1 MGCISKGAGLL
12 ALASVLAA
20 CGGSGG
26 SGDDATIVVGAAAP
40 AAPVPAASAPSAP
53 VLTVAITARGSAL
66 GPIAAATLSAAGGTI
81 ASVDGRLTLTV
92 PAGALAAAQSISIQT
107 TSNESPNGSGLA
119 YRLLPDGLVF
129 SSAVRLTVRYD
140 DADIAGS
147 DPQALML
154 AFQDAQ
160 GRWQPLA
167 DPVLDAAAKTV
178 SAETLHFTEYAL
190 YTGFRLKPPV
200 ATLGVGKAMAISMDI
215 CFPKDDNG
223 VTVIACKVNYVD
235 SFKWA
240 VNGIANGSP
249 QVGMIDAGNL
259 GVRFEAPAVVPAVN
273 PVMVSAELTSTI
285 STQKHLVLA
294 SIWIEGHPP
303 LGGTV
308 ISTQVSKLGSGTMTH
323 STFASVDF
331 RFDPTEQMYRPA
343 SGNVV
348 SRYDFVDPVAGCD
361 YHVAWSGAIG
371 PQDGYVAIREDDGDT
386 PRYTA
391 AGITLAA
398 HTGTTSCTSSGRVEP
413 LTIDFASA
421 RWLPAPPA
429 PHPLVTIPGAMD
441 LRAKSDGTLSEL
453 ITWTPGTG
461 GTDTTVQWQLKP
473 H

>member
-178 SAETLHFTEYAL
+178 SAETD
-190 YTGFRLKPPV
+190 RK
-200 ATLGVGKAMAISMDI
+200 S
-215 CFPKDDNG
+215 
-223 VTVIACKVNYVD
+223 
-235 SFKWA
+235 
-240 VNGIANGSP
+240 
-249 QVGMIDAGNL
+249 
-259 GVRFEAPAVVPAVN
+259 VV
-273 PVMVSAELTSTI
+273 
-285 STQKHLVLA
+285 
-294 SIWIEGHPP
+294 
-303 LGGTV
+303 
-308 ISTQVSKLGSGTMTH
+308 
-323 STFASVDF
+323 
-331 RFDPTEQMYRPA
+331 
-343 SGNVV
+343 
-348 SRYDFVDPVAGCD
+348 
-361 YHVAWSGAIG
+361 
-371 PQDGYVAIREDDGDT
+371 
-386 PRYTA
+386 
-391 AGITLAA
+391 
-398 HTGTTSCTSSGRVEP
+398 
-413 LTIDFASA
+413 
-421 RWLPAPPA
+421 
-429 PHPLVTIPGAMD
+429 
-441 LRAKSDGTLSEL
+441 
-453 ITWTPGTG
+453 
-461 GTDTTVQWQLKP
+461 
-473 H
+473 